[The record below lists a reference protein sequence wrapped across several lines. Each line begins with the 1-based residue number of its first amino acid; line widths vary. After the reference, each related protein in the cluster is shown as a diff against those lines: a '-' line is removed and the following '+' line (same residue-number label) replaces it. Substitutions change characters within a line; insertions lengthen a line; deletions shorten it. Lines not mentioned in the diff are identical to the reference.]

1 MSTPLPFNAKWYLS
15 QNPDVATAIE
25 GGAPFSA
32 IEHFLLYGRLEGRSA
47 STLFDTE
54 HYLANNPDVA
64 EAAANGQISAWEH
77 FEQFGGGEGRSP
89 TPLFNADFYL
99 QQNPDVAAAIEQG
112 LFASAAQH
120 FALYGHTESR
130 AINPAID
137 LSRYLN
143 VNPDLAEAAANG
155 LINAFDHLLQY
166 GVAEGRD
173 LGNGI
178 GLSSFVNDPVFVQA
192 LNNGNAAAALGR
204 VESVAPFMPTF
215 ERPAGWTPLANTPIP
230 TDFVAPPG
238 LSLRLVV
245 PEGVVV
251 PPGTVLPPAFDPPT
265 PTPTPTPAPTP
276 APGGD
281 SSGDDGPV
289 TPVFSLTETSSDSKA
304 WMLSTGN
311 GNVVITEDGS
321 NYVFTP
327 ASGSAVIKTKAEVTG
342 LVVDNTISLSG
353 TAAVLK
359 NLTTITGA
367 ATVSDTG
374 EVTATDLNTITAA
387 ATDLVTATAATTVTA
402 AVTTSLTSA
411 LADLTTALVTN
422 KGTSG
427 DKLNTSDTVNIKITG
442 VTNTSEDL
450 AGLDAIHNS
459 TSGSVT
465 IEGTATGDTL
475 NFGGFANGA
484 LIINGVDGID
494 LITGGQGGDEINGDE
509 GNDLLFGGPGK
520 DTLSGGNGADNFVF
534 SGWDTPA
541 AGITDTDLYA
551 VIDTITD
558 FATDDTIA
566 RGSGAVTG
574 GEFGSGA
581 KLPAVTHNYSAL
593 GFSSG
598 GASTQDAVKIDSNGV
613 ASFYQAVKS
622 TAGTFSFATKAPA
635 SLNDALVLIDKV
647 ITGSGKGVVF
657 NYDGKVFAFFE
668 GNSGT
673 GASFNATA
681 TGGNDIVVELTGGIT
696 ANDAA
701 AFIFNLPPP

>member
-1 MSTPLPFNAKWYLS
+1 MPTPLLFNANWYLN
-15 QNPDVATAIE
+15 QNPDVAAAVARGDITAW
-25 GGAPFSA
+25 
-32 IEHFLLYGRLEGRSA
+32 
-47 STLFDTE
+47 D
-54 HYLANNPDVA
+54 
-64 EAAANGQISAWEH
+64 H
-77 FEQFGGGEGRSP
+77 FEQFGSLEGRSP
-89 TPLFNADFYL
+89 TPLFDPDFYL
-99 QQNPDVAAAIEQG
+99 QQNPDVTEAVANGQI
-112 LFASAAQH
+112 ASAVQH
-120 FALYGHTESR
+120 FLLFGQSESR
-130 AINPAID
+130 AINPAIN
-137 LSRYLN
+137 LGHYLKA
-143 VNPDLAEAAANG
+143 NPDLAAAVANG
-155 LINAFDHLLQY
+155 RIDPFEHLLQF

-178 GLSSFVNDPVFVQA
+178 RLSSFANDPVFVQA
-192 LNNGNAAAALGR
+192 LNNGNAAAALER
-204 VESVAPFMPTF
+204 VESIAPFMPSF
-215 ERPAGWTPLANTPIP
+215 ERPAGWTPPANTPIP
-230 TDFVAPPG
+230 TNFVAPPDSG
-238 LSLRLVV
+238 LKLVV

-251 PPGTVLPPAFDPPT
+251 PPGTVLPPVFVPL
-265 PTPTPTPAPTP
+265 TPTPAPPP
-276 APGGD
+276 APTPEPGGA
-281 SSGDDGPV
+281 SSDDDGPV
-289 TPVFSLTETSSDSKA
+289 SPVFSLTETSSGSKA
-304 WMLSTGN
+304 WTLSTGN
-311 GNVVITEDGS
+311 GNVVITENGS
-321 NYVFTP
+321 NYEFTP
-327 ASGSAVIKTKAEVTG
+327 ASGSAVTKAKADVTG
-342 LVVDNTISLSG
+342 LVVGNTISLSG

-374 EVTATDLNTITAA
+374 EVTATDLNTINVAT
-387 ATDLVTATAATTVTA
+387 TDLVTATAATTVTA

-411 LADLTTALVTN
+411 LADLTAALVTN

-427 DKLNTSDTVNIKITG
+427 DKLNTSDTVSIKITG

-450 AGLDAIHNS
+450 TDLDAIHNS

-494 LITGGQGGDEINGDE
+494 LITGGQGGDEINGGE

-558 FATDDTIA
+558 FATDDNIA